1 MKTEIHFQAKL
12 TSAQSRTL
20 AVLVGS
26 MIPASDEHGVP
37 GADDPLIFADILK
50 SLGRETVAI
59 QQLIGILDE
68 RSGGSFVGLP
78 IEQHQAVLEPVRQE
92 HPLLIAA
99 LITATARCYY
109 RDDRVMHSLGMEAR
123 PPFPKGFEVHEGDW
137 ALLDPVKARGP
148 IWRNPDR
155 E

>member
-1 MKTEIHFQAKL
+1 MKTEIHLQTKL
-12 TSAQSRTL
+12 SSAQSRTL

-26 MIPASDEHGVP
+26 MIPASDEHGMP

-50 SLGRETVAI
+50 SLGRETPAI
-59 QQLIGILDE
+59 QQLIGLLDQGA
-68 RSGGSFVGLP
+68 GGSFANLP
-78 IEQHQAVLEPVRQE
+78 IEQHQSVLEPVRE
-92 HPLLIAA
+92 KHPLLLAA

-109 RDDRVMHSLGMEAR
+109 RDDRVMESLGMEAR
-123 PPFPKGFEVHEGDW
+123 PPFPKGFEVHEGNW